1 MSLSTGTFIASVTI
15 LWPYTFLYT
24 LKLIYNYGKF
34 SRDLQTQYKIE
45 IGKKSEKKNCQQ
57 ICLFCL
63 KLQETNRHFLQI
75 QILHCICCR
84 AREDSLEFLP
94 TQIIINIETNI

>member
-45 IGKKSEKKNCQQ
+45 IGKKSEKK
-57 ICLFCL
+57 IVSRFVY
-63 KLQETNRHFLQI
+63 FV
-75 QILHCICCR
+75 
-84 AREDSLEFLP
+84 
-94 TQIIINIETNI
+94 

>member
-45 IGKKSEKKNCQQ
+45 IVKKSEKKLSADLSFLSKIARNQQ
-57 ICLFCL
+57 TFSANPNF
-63 KLQETNRHFLQI
+63 T
-75 QILHCICCR
+75 LH
-84 AREDSLEFLP
+84 LLP
-94 TQIIINIETNI
+94 TT

>member
-45 IGKKSEKKNCQQ
+45 IGKKSEKKIVSRFVYFVKNCKKPTD
-57 ICLFCL
+57 IFCKSKFYTSFAADHVKTL
-63 KLQETNRHFLQI
+63 LNFCPRK
-75 QILHCICCR
+75 
-84 AREDSLEFLP
+84 SL
-94 TQIIINIETNI
+94 

>member
-15 LWPYTFLYT
+15 LWPYTFLYSA

-45 IGKKSEKKNCQQ
+45 IVKKSEKK
-57 ICLFCL
+57 IVSRFV
-63 KLQETNRHFLQI
+63 F
-75 QILHCICCR
+75 
-84 AREDSLEFLP
+84 FV
-94 TQIIINIETNI
+94 

>member
-34 SRDLQTQYKIE
+34 SRDLQTQYEIE
-45 IGKKSEKKNCQQ
+45 IGKK
-57 ICLFCL
+57 I
-63 KLQETNRHFLQI
+63 
-75 QILHCICCR
+75 
-84 AREDSLEFLP
+84 
-94 TQIIINIETNI
+94 

>member
-1 MSLSTGTFIASVTI
+1 MGSFHVIFKHSMK
-15 LWPYTFLYT
+15 
-24 LKLIYNYGKF
+24 LKLA
-34 SRDLQTQYKIE
+34 
-45 IGKKSEKKNCQQ
+45 KKSEKKNCQQ

-84 AREDSLEFLP
+84 PREDSLEFLP
-94 TQIIINIETNI
+94 TQKIISIETNI

>member
-45 IGKKSEKKNCQQ
+45 IGKKSEKK
-57 ICLFCL
+57 IVSRFV
-63 KLQETNRHFLQI
+63 F
-75 QILHCICCR
+75 
-84 AREDSLEFLP
+84 FV
-94 TQIIINIETNI
+94 

>member
-45 IGKKSEKKNCQQ
+45 IGKKSEKKKLSADLSFLSKIARNQQ
-57 ICLFCL
+57 TFSANPNF
-63 KLQETNRHFLQI
+63 T
-75 QILHCICCR
+75 LH
-84 AREDSLEFLP
+84 LLP
-94 TQIIINIETNI
+94 TT